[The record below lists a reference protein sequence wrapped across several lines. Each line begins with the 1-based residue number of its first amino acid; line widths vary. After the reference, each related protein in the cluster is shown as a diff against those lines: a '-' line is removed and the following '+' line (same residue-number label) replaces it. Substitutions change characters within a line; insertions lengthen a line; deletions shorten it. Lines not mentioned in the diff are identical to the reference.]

1 MKTLFFLL
9 FTLQVT
15 TAQTFVWTAVQP
27 GVWKATVGKPEAYNL
42 LTASGVT
49 PNGPALAA
57 LKKVPF
63 PLPQPSITAR
73 IVNGETYLRFPLDRM
88 EQLYGFGL
96 TFQTV
101 HQRGR
106 ILNLHVDHFGG
117 SDNGRTHSPTPFYVS
132 SNGYGV
138 FINSARYLTVYAGT
152 AVRKDSPDP
161 PQSQDRNTDKFW
173 TSRPYSDAVD
183 VLVPAAG
190 VEIYVFGGPTP
201 LDAVRRY
208 NLFNGGGCLPPRWGL
223 GFAQRVQKLYTATE
237 VQAEAEQFEH
247 KGFPLDV
254 IGLEPGWQSKSYP
267 CTFEW
272 DKTRFPDPKGFV
284 QTMLSK
290 GIRTNLWLNPYVAPS
305 ASIFRS
311 IAPFTASHTVWT
323 GQVPDLTLPQARQIL
338 FGQLEKDGVHI
349 GVSGYKIDEVD
360 GYDSWLWPDVATFP
374 SGHAAEQMRQ
384 TYGLLMQRYSTDLYR
399 KQNSRTF
406 GLIRASNGGGSSF
419 PYVIYNDYY
428 KHQDFITA
436 LITSSFAGVLWT
448 PEVRSSDTGEE
459 WLRRFQTVVFSPMAM
474 INAWDSGSKPWSFA
488 DVSRAVQDMAL
499 LRMRMMPYWYSEF
512 AKYHFEGTPP
522 FRAMNLEEGF
532 TSEVKSEVVTTS
544 LEKNPYAEAVR
555 KECKDQYMAGEY
567 LLVAPLFAGQK
578 SRTVTLPKGNWYDFY
593 TGELVGNGQQ
603 ISASPGLDR
612 IPVYVKDGGIV
623 PMMPA
628 RLHGPKAGETVPIEV
643 RYYGNKPGMYRLY
656 DDDGETFAYE
666 KGQYSFREI
675 RVMKPSSGQ
684 INGTISA
691 PEPGKPNTVGAVTFR
706 QMTK

>member
-1 MKTLFFLL
+1 MKTLILL
-9 FTLQVT
+9 VCSAHLAV
-15 TAQTFVWTAVQP
+15 AQALTWTPVQP
-27 GVWKATVGKPEAYNL
+27 GVWKAVVGKPETYNL
-42 LTASGVT
+42 LTAAGAT
-49 PNGPALAA
+49 PNVPALAK
-57 LKKVPF
+57 LGRTPF
-63 PLPQPSITAR
+63 PLLQPALVAR
-73 IVNGETYLRFPLDRM
+73 VADGKTYLRFPLDRT

-96 TFQTV
+96 NFQTV
-101 HQRGR
+101 HHRGR
-106 ILNLHVDHFGG
+106 ILNLHVDHYGG

-152 AVRKDSPDP
+152 AVRKDSADP
-161 PQSQDRNTDKFW
+161 PESQDRNTDKSW
-173 TSRPYSDAVD
+173 SSRPYSDAVE
-183 VLVPAAG
+183 VLIPAGG
-190 VEIYVFGGPTP
+190 VEIYVFGGPKP

-223 GFAQRVQKLYTATE
+223 GFAQRVERLSTAGQVLDE
-237 VQAEAEQFEH
+237 AEAFEQ

-272 DKTRFPDPKGFV
+272 DKTRFSDPKGFL
-284 QTMLSK
+284 QALLSK
-290 GIRTNLWLNPYVAPS
+290 GVRANLWLNPYVAPS
-305 ASIFRS
+305 ASIFKIIR
-311 IAPFTASHTVWT
+311 PFTASHTVWT
-323 GQVPDLTLPQARQIL
+323 GQVPDLTQLQARQIF
-338 FGQLEKDGVHI
+338 FGQLAKDGVDL

-384 TYGLLMQRYSTDLYR
+384 TYGLLMQRYSMDMYHR
-399 KQNSRTF
+399 QNSRTF
-406 GLIRASNGGGSSF
+406 GLVRASNGGGSSF
-419 PYVIYNDYY
+419 PYVVYNDYY

-448 PEVRSSDTGEE
+448 PEVRSSDTSEE

-474 INAWDSGSKPWSFA
+474 INAWSSGTKPWSFA
-488 DVSRAVQDMAL
+488 DVSKPVQDMAL
-499 LRMRMMPYWYSEF
+499 LRMQMMPYWYSAF
-512 AKYHFEGTPP
+512 ARYHFEGTPP
-522 FRAMNLEEGF
+522 FRAMNLEDGF
-532 TSEVKSEVVTTS
+532 TADVKGELLTTS
-544 LEKNPYAEAVR
+544 LEKNPYVEAVR
-555 KECKDQYMAGEY
+555 NEVKDQYMAGEC

-578 SRTVTLPKGNWYDFY
+578 SRTVILPRGNWYDFY

-603 ISASPGLDR
+603 ITASPGLDR

-628 RLHGPKAGETVPIEV
+628 RLHAPKAGETVPIEV
-643 RYYGNKPGMYRLY
+643 RYYGSKPGVYQLY
-656 DDDGETFAYE
+656 DDDGETFGYE

-675 RVMKPSSGQ
+675 RVTKQTNGQ
-684 INGTISA
+684 LNGTISA
-691 PEPGKPNTVGAVTFR
+691 PEPGKPNTVGSVTFR